1 MIEKL
6 LKNTKI
12 YNIIL
17 NGGDDDMVIAGFL
30 CALFGLVLFFIPVL
44 APILALVGLI
54 LSIVALRKR
63 KDEKNKG
70 ISIAG
75 IVIAAIAIVV
85 SIVYTIVLLSGIMLL
100 TSMGTDVINNDIS
113 TAIIQNDFSEIQSEV
128 TLAIAQEMALDENAT
143 TKDIVKEKIALR
155 EERNIVY
162 DKASFEI
169 LPETTKIALK
179 DKVAI
184 KDSGK
189 TYYKIDEM
197 AVSSIVDTDVFVID
211 EDGKVYV
218 NTVLQHTEI

>member
-1 MIEKL
+1 
-6 LKNTKI
+6 
-12 YNIIL
+12 
-17 NGGDDDMVIAGFL
+17 MVIAGFL